1 MKNIATPQPFDD
13 FLRRA
18 FFYNSYRTL
27 FRNFDKYLIHVVLV
41 LVTTTEVFS
50 IKPYEALRGI
60 TKTREILATII
71 KYWLLVAWSLWDLR
85 KIIKFNS
92 CGSNDLFEL
101 EMSRVVLGIFM
112 AAMHRR
118 ILKEL
123 TQVKKR
129 TNTRRKRPKE
139 TKLQGNH
146 L

>member
-50 IKPYEALRGI
+50 IQPYEALRGI

-71 KYWLLVAWSLWDLR
+71 KY
-85 KIIKFNS
+85 
-92 CGSNDLFEL
+92 
-101 EMSRVVLGIFM
+101 
-112 AAMHRR
+112 
-118 ILKEL
+118 
-123 TQVKKR
+123 
-129 TNTRRKRPKE
+129 
-139 TKLQGNH
+139 
-146 L
+146 